1 MKQHAIPQNVLD
13 VEFKL
18 FTKFTLKEFS
28 YLAIGVGFGGLILY
42 LTVGKQIP
50 GVIGIP
56 IFIMSSLAGIF
67 LALVPINDQ
76 PADKFIQNY
85 IKAITSPTQRAWI
98 SKNYPRSRMKP
109 GVKPTEEGELI
120 SKESKEKKKKIIGA
134 QPLPTMSE
142 NIESEMQKEV
152 DKEFEDID
160 KTTPLTLNPSELI
173 ITEEN
178 ISKYQF
184 KANGFDNYPGNINL
198 WICDKNYKPI
208 PGVIARLLDNSEN
221 ILYANKTG
229 NNGYFLTNRKWK
241 PGIYKI
247 TLESEDFTLPKVN
260 IILSGKETNLPIKI
274 SAL

>member
-28 YLAIGVGFGGLILY
+28 YLAIGVGSGGLVLY
-42 LTVGKQIP
+42 LTVGGQIP
-50 GVIGIP
+50 GLIGIP
-56 IFIMSSLAGIF
+56 IFILSSIAGIF

-85 IKAITSPTQRAWI
+85 IKAITSPTQRVWI
-98 SKNYPRSRMKP
+98 SKNDPGNRAKP
-109 GVKPTEEGELI
+109 SVKPTEEGKLI
-120 SKESKEKKKKIIGA
+120 SKESKEEKKKIIGA
-134 QPLPTMSE
+134 QPLPERTE
-142 NIESEMQKEV
+142 EVESEIQKEV
-152 DKEFEDID
+152 DKELEEIEN
-160 KTTPLTLNPSELI
+160 TTPLTLNPSKLI
-173 ITEEN
+173 ITDEN
-178 ISKYQF
+178 IGKYQF
-184 KANGFDNYPGNINL
+184 KPKDFENYPGNINL

-208 PGVIARLLDNSEN
+208 SGVIATLMDDSGN
-221 ILYANKTG
+221 ILYANRTG

-241 PGIYKI
+241 PGLYKI
-247 TLESEDFTLPKVN
+247 TLESENFTLPTVD

>member
-28 YLAIGVGFGGLILY
+28 YLAIGVGSGGLVLY
-42 LTVGKQIP
+42 LTVGGQIP
-50 GVIGIP
+50 GLIGIP
-56 IFIMSSLAGIF
+56 IFILSSIAGIF

-85 IKAITSPTQRAWI
+85 IKAITSPTQRVWI
-98 SKNYPRSRMKP
+98 SKNDPGNRAKP
-109 GVKPTEEGELI
+109 SVKPTEEGKLI
-120 SKESKEKKKKIIGA
+120 SKESKEEKKKIIGA
-134 QPLPTMSE
+134 QPLPERTE
-142 NIESEMQKEV
+142 EVESEIQKEV
-152 DKEFEDID
+152 DKELEEIEN
-160 KTTPLTLNPSELI
+160 TTPLTLNPSKLI
-173 ITEEN
+173 ITDEN
-178 ISKYQF
+178 IGKYQF
-184 KANGFDNYPGNINL
+184 KPKDFENYPGNINL

-208 PGVIARLLDNSEN
+208 SGVIATLMDDSGN
-221 ILYANKTG
+221 ILYANRTG

-241 PGIYKI
+241 PGLYKI
-247 TLESEDFTLPKVN
+247 TLESENFTLPTMD

>member
-28 YLAIGVGFGGLILY
+28 YLAIGVGSGGLVLY
-42 LTVGKQIP
+42 LTVGGQIP
-50 GVIGIP
+50 GLIGIP
-56 IFIMSSLAGIF
+56 IFILSSIAGIF

-85 IKAITSPTQRAWI
+85 IKAITSPTQRVWI
-98 SKNYPRSRMKP
+98 SKNDPGNRAKP
-109 GVKPTEEGELI
+109 SVKPTEEGKLI
-120 SKESKEKKKKIIGA
+120 SKESKEEKKKIIGA
-134 QPLPTMSE
+134 QPLPERTE
-142 NIESEMQKEV
+142 EVESEIQKEV
-152 DKEFEDID
+152 DRELEEIEN
-160 KTTPLTLNPSELI
+160 TTPLTLNPSKLI
-173 ITEEN
+173 ITDEN
-178 ISKYQF
+178 IGKYQF
-184 KANGFDNYPGNINL
+184 KPKDFENYPGNINL

-208 PGVIARLLDNSEN
+208 SGVIATLMDDSGN
-221 ILYANKTG
+221 ILYANRTG

-241 PGIYKI
+241 PGLYKI
-247 TLESEDFTLPKVN
+247 TLESENFTLPTVD

>member
-98 SKNYPRSRMKP
+98 SRNDPRSRMKP

-142 NIESEMQKEV
+142 DIESEMQKEIH
-152 DKEFEDID
+152 KEFEYID
-160 KTTPLTLNPSELI
+160 KTTPVTLNPSELI
-173 ITEEN
+173 IT
-178 ISKYQF
+178 
-184 KANGFDNYPGNINL
+184 
-198 WICDKNYKPI
+198 
-208 PGVIARLLDNSEN
+208 
-221 ILYANKTG
+221 
-229 NNGYFLTNRKWK
+229 
-241 PGIYKI
+241 
-247 TLESEDFTLPKVN
+247 
-260 IILSGKETNLPIKI
+260 
-274 SAL
+274 

>member
-28 YLAIGVGFGGLILY
+28 YLAIGVGSGGLVLY
-42 LTVGKQIP
+42 LTVGGQIP
-50 GVIGIP
+50 ELIGIP
-56 IFIMSSLAGIF
+56 IFILSSIAGIF

-85 IKAITSPTQRAWI
+85 IKAITSPTQRVWI
-98 SKNYPRSRMKP
+98 SKNDPGNRAKP
-109 GVKPTEEGELI
+109 SVKPTEEGKLI
-120 SKESKEKKKKIIGA
+120 SKESKEEKKKIIGA
-134 QPLPTMSE
+134 QPLPERTE
-142 NIESEMQKEV
+142 EVESEIQKEV
-152 DKEFEDID
+152 DKELEEIEN
-160 KTTPLTLNPSELI
+160 TTPLTLNPSKLI
-173 ITEEN
+173 ITDEN
-178 ISKYQF
+178 IGKYQF
-184 KANGFDNYPGNINL
+184 KPKDFENYPGNINL

-208 PGVIARLLDNSEN
+208 SGVIATLMDDSGN
-221 ILYANKTG
+221 ILYANRTG

-241 PGIYKI
+241 PGLYKI
-247 TLESEDFTLPKVN
+247 TLESENFTLPTVD